1 MKHSSVSFHTPRAE
15 QSAWYTLAQENMQVD
30 LNECHFVATCWLNNG
45 GTTNR
50 SRQRTWSIKCE
61 GGGKLEPKVLGLTKD
76 LYKEDEYTL

>member
-1 MKHSSVSFHTPRAE
+1 MTFHNPRAE

-30 LNECHFVATCWLNNG
+30 LNECHFVVMCRLNNG
-45 GTTNR
+45 WATSR

-61 GGGKLEPKVLGLTKD
+61 GDEKIEPKVLGLTKD